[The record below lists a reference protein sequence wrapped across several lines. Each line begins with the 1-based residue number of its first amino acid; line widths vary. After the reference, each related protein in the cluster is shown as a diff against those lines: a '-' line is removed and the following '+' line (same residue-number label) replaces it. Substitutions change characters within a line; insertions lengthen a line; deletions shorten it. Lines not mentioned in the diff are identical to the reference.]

1 MDRDEAK
8 TILVRELTGYRKRS
22 YGELLCLLEA
32 PETKEV
38 KAPSGDIY
46 QLEFQAVWDNR
57 HKKHLRI
64 IAAIDDGGFRAF
76 VPLTRDFIL
85 TPEGTVVGEEE
96 T

>member
-8 TILVRELTGYRKRS
+8 TILARAFAGYRKRS
-22 YGELLCLLEA
+22 YDELLCLLEA

-38 KAPSGDIY
+38 KAPSGNIY
-46 QLEFQAVWDNR
+46 QLEFQAVWDDR
-57 HKKHLRI
+57 YKKNLRI
-64 IAAIDDGGFRAF
+64 IGGIDDGGFRAF

-85 TPEGTVVGEEE
+85 TPDGTFAGEEE